1 MNIQKSQSSFLKALD
16 YAEQQKT
23 DPNKYNVSNQR
34 KTSQSLRNIQ
44 HHKYGLPYDNIVAV
58 LPQIKHKITLPSVDT
73 FCKSK
78 GYTKLTNP
86 QSLKQFSD
94 YSKHVWPF
102 APPSSLRSS
111 TLSPK
116 KSPTQKLPTQKSP
129 TQKSP
134 RKQPIVLSVKNIYP
148 KSVSVKVPGIRNTI

>member
-23 DPNKYNVSNQR
+23 DPNKYNVSKQR
-34 KTSQSLRNIQ
+34 KTAQSLRNIQ

-58 LPQIKHKITLPSVDT
+58 LPQIKHKTNIPSVDT

-78 GYTKLTNP
+78 GYTKLPNP
-86 QSLKQFSD
+86 QSLKQFND

-111 TLSPK
+111 ILSPK
-116 KSPTQKLPTQKSP
+116 QSPPKQ
-129 TQKSP
+129 SP
-134 RKQPIVLSVKNIYP
+134 RKQPIVLSVKKKYP
-148 KSVSVKVPGIRNTI
+148 KSVSVKVHGIRNTI